1 MADKKFKAHFNKEAV
16 NYKQLKIFIVIS
28 SLVMLLY
35 GFVCLFFYFFV
46 EKFEWAV
53 ICSLV
58 FLLVTPILS
67 ILFGFYSYAITKR
80 VILPNLCLFL
90 TYQIFIGGF
99 IGYIIEGEKFFFMFF
114 DCLPISCIV
123 TGISLITSFFA
134 MLAYRFSKKARN
146 NKEEL

>member
-16 NYKQLKIFIVIS
+16 NYKQLKIFIIVS

-35 GFVCLFFYFFV
+35 GFVWLFSYFV
-46 EKFEWAV
+46 KFEWAL
-53 ICSLV
+53 ICVLI

-99 IGYIIEGEKFFFMFF
+99 IGYIVEGEKFFFMFF
-114 DCLPISCIV
+114 DCLPISCFV

-134 MLAYRFSKKARN
+134 MWDYKSFKKARN